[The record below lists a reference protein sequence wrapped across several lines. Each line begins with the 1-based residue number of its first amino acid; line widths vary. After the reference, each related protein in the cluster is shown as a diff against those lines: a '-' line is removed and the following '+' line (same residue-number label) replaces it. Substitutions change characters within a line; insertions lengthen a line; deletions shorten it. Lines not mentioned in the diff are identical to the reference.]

1 MKKRVEQLINGI
13 FEYEVPPLI
22 LSEEKIEQKAQQG
35 QLLHGSFTAS
45 HPEQKKV
52 KGFLYSSNP
61 RVTFDPMEFY
71 GAQNRIYYQIDTNGL
86 QPGEE
91 TEGYFTLCTDLGEY
105 SLPYCVSVSENKQE
119 IGETTVSGIR
129 QLSDLAREDFQAAY
143 PAFISPAFERVL
155 QEREPEALT
164 LYAALKAQPFSFQS
178 MEEFLIGC
186 GEKEPVEISIDRD
199 TVGLRNPG
207 QSIRE
212 TIIIKKNGWGF
223 LRLDLSS
230 DSRFI
235 RLDKKVVTTDEFVG
249 NQFVLEYII
258 DTNFLHAGKNFG
270 RIKIGTCYQSLYLD
284 VQVIKETQNEEKRQR
299 HVQKMMQ
306 RKLET
311 LYIDFRV
318 KRIDM
323 QTWIDRSLN
332 VIGSYKRAGGRDAFA
347 DLFQVQLLFADEK
360 RTKGYKLLQEIE
372 QHPERMDTPEKYG
385 FYLYISTFF
394 QREAVYVDQVESRIQ
409 QMLLQNRDSWILQW
423 ILLYLQERLMRDDGA
438 KWEVIEEQVK
448 YGCCSPIMY
457 LEACHLL
464 RKDPFL
470 LRRLGNFEL
479 KILSFAARQNLLTEE
494 LAHQV
499 GNLALYSREY
509 SKRLFE
515 VLQSCYQV
523 SRTPEIVRAICSMLI
538 AGERKEPE
546 YFYWYS
552 LGVNLELRIT
562 GLYEY
567 YMETMDQRGIEKMPQ
582 IIRMYFIYNN
592 TLDYHKR
599 ARIYRNISDNK
610 ENIPQVY
617 RSYRGAIEQF
627 VTEQLSMGRI
637 DENLSVLYERYLT
650 RQTLTHS
657 LAEKL
662 VKCLFTFEITCKNP
676 NIRSAVVVHRR
687 VRGEQVVPLSDGK
700 AQVQI
705 YTEDA
710 RILLEDTQGNRYAS
724 TSLYMAERLLD
735 TPMLLRYCMELVPQ
749 NPGLVLFVCGLK
761 REGEDLSKDMLP
773 YFKRACEM
781 ELPEEEYKADI
792 RKYILDYYRN
802 NPAEDDLFSY
812 LKEISYPP
820 FLQADKRTLMSLLTQ
835 EGMYEEAFSLL
846 ETYGSE
852 QVPLEILVR
861 ICSQSVLARE
871 YEENT
876 VLTAYCSQCYSYG
889 KYDDNILA
897 YLLMYYDGPIEDMKR
912 LWNTGRQFDLDTMAL
927 EEKILSLLLFTR
939 TGTLATEQIFASYQR
954 KLGRKK
960 ICKAYLNL
968 KAYEYFVK
976 DLPVNDLIFAYI
988 EHSYQKDDEQE
999 DISKLALMR
1008 YYSRQVQLEEWQ
1020 KENVRRLLAQYNGRG
1035 LRFAF
1040 YQKFP
1045 EELRLPYQLEDKV
1058 FLEYAANPE
1067 NTVILHYREKGK
1079 DEYREEH
1086 MKNCFEGINVK
1097 EFILFYGEELEC
1109 YTEEIRPD
1117 QSVKVS
1123 DHRILS
1129 GKRQISGENSR
1140 FELINRMARAQQDG
1154 NEECAREELETYRQ
1168 LDYLTKEIFTLI

>member
-360 RTKGYKLLQEIE
+360 RTKGYKLLQEIKN
-372 QHPERMDTPEKYG
+372 MDFICIFPLFFREKRFMWIRWRAG
-385 FYLYISTFF
+385 S
-394 QREAVYVDQVESRIQ
+394 SR
-409 QMLLQNRDSWILQW
+409 
-423 ILLYLQERLMRDDGA
+423 
-438 KWEVIEEQVK
+438 
-448 YGCCSPIMY
+448 CCF
-457 LEACHLL
+457 
-464 RKDPFL
+464 K
-470 LRRLGNFEL
+470 
-479 KILSFAARQNLLTEE
+479 TE
-494 LAHQV
+494 
-499 GNLALYSREY
+499 
-509 SKRLFE
+509 
-515 VLQSCYQV
+515 
-523 SRTPEIVRAICSMLI
+523 T
-538 AGERKEPE
+538 AG
-546 YFYWYS
+546 
-552 LGVNLELRIT
+552 
-562 GLYEY
+562 
-567 YMETMDQRGIEKMPQ
+567 
-582 IIRMYFIYNN
+582 
-592 TLDYHKR
+592 
-599 ARIYRNISDNK
+599 
-610 ENIPQVY
+610 
-617 RSYRGAIEQF
+617 
-627 VTEQLSMGRI
+627 
-637 DENLSVLYERYLT
+637 
-650 RQTLTHS
+650 
-657 LAEKL
+657 
-662 VKCLFTFEITCKNP
+662 
-676 NIRSAVVVHRR
+676 
-687 VRGEQVVPLSDGK
+687 
-700 AQVQI
+700 
-705 YTEDA
+705 
-710 RILLEDTQGNRYAS
+710 
-724 TSLYMAERLLD
+724 
-735 TPMLLRYCMELVPQ
+735 
-749 NPGLVLFVCGLK
+749 
-761 REGEDLSKDMLP
+761 
-773 YFKRACEM
+773 
-781 ELPEEEYKADI
+781 
-792 RKYILDYYRN
+792 
-802 NPAEDDLFSY
+802 
-812 LKEISYPP
+812 
-820 FLQADKRTLMSLLTQ
+820 
-835 EGMYEEAFSLL
+835 
-846 ETYGSE
+846 
-852 QVPLEILVR
+852 
-861 ICSQSVLARE
+861 
-871 YEENT
+871 
-876 VLTAYCSQCYSYG
+876 YCSGYC
-889 KYDDNILA
+889 
-897 YLLMYYDGPIEDMKR
+897 
-912 LWNTGRQFDLDTMAL
+912 F
-927 EEKILSLLLFTR
+927 
-939 TGTLATEQIFASYQR
+939 
-954 KLGRKK
+954 
-960 ICKAYLNL
+960 IC
-968 KAYEYFVK
+968 
-976 DLPVNDLIFAYI
+976 
-988 EHSYQKDDEQE
+988 
-999 DISKLALMR
+999 R
-1008 YYSRQVQLEEWQ
+1008 
-1020 KENVRRLLAQYNGRG
+1020 
-1035 LRFAF
+1035 
-1040 YQKFP
+1040 
-1045 EELRLPYQLEDKV
+1045 
-1058 FLEYAANPE
+1058 
-1067 NTVILHYREKGK
+1067 
-1079 DEYREEH
+1079 
-1086 MKNCFEGINVK
+1086 
-1097 EFILFYGEELEC
+1097 
-1109 YTEEIRPD
+1109 
-1117 QSVKVS
+1117 
-1123 DHRILS
+1123 S
-1129 GKRQISGENSR
+1129 G
-1140 FELINRMARAQQDG
+1140 
-1154 NEECAREELETYRQ
+1154 
-1168 LDYLTKEIFTLI
+1168 